1 MKTAGFLA
9 IGPLGLMA
17 GGPEDHFTDSRE
29 LYVLVEGDE
38 WAHSIAWLPIPQA
51 EPQLGQQLP
60 SPHGAPQ
67 SAHPPGRKRLPRK
80 GFRTSSP
87 ELQAASFA
95 YDWPDEMPADGEL
108 TATPGRRPELL
119 IWADNA
125 HTRWQLT
132 ASLPRLSGVGIFLG
146 GCARFCRVA
155 CSVERRSAGDR
166 MDFATA

>member
-1 MKTAGFLA
+1 M
-9 IGPLGLMA
+9 
-17 GGPEDHFTDSRE
+17 
-29 LYVLVEGDE
+29 LVEGDE

-132 ASLPRLSGVGIFLG
+132 ASLPTVVGGGHLFGRLRALLPGGVLG
-146 GCARFCRVA
+146 GEAI
-155 CSVERRSAGDR
+155 SRRSDGLCDGLR
-166 MDFATA
+166 MPFLPGGGGVSAPVAV